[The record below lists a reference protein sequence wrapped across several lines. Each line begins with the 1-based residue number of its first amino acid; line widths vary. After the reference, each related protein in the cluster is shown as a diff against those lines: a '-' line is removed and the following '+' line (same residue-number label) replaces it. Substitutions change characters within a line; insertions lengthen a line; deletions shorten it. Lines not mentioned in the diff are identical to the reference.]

1 MFATRVLVSL
11 FELSMMIVMSAL
23 IITQTYRLFVRA
35 NPEFHM
41 GEEVKKGNVAIG
53 ILVATILVSASYIMM
68 AGTESSV
75 EMFKMHMLAPRSEN
89 ESLLRIFIL
98 MCAHLTVS
106 MTVAIAS
113 ISVTLRLFGHLER
126 RFHAGKELQSGN
138 VAVGLLL
145 SAVVLI
151 SSMYV
156 REGMSSLSKA
166 MTPQSSIGRV
176 QMSR

>member
-23 IITQTYRLFVRA
+23 VITQTYRLFVRA
-35 NPEFHM
+35 NPDFHM
-41 GEEVKKGNVAIG
+41 GEEVKKGNVAVG
-53 ILVATILVSASYIMM
+53 ILVATILVSASYILL

-75 EMFKMHMLAPRSEN
+75 AMFKMHMLAPSKEK
-89 ESLLRIFIL
+89 EGLLGIFML
-98 MCAHLTVS
+98 MAAHLAIS
-106 MTVAIAS
+106 MALAVLS
-113 ISVTLRLFGHLER
+113 ISATLRLFGHLER

-145 SAVVLI
+145 SAVVLVT
-151 SSMYV
+151 SMYV

-166 MTPQSSIGRV
+166 LTPQPSIGRV
-176 QMSR
+176 QIGR

>member
-11 FELSMMIVMSAL
+11 FELSMMIVVSAL

-35 NPEFHM
+35 NPDFHM

-75 EMFKMHMLAPRSEN
+75 EMFKMHMLAPRGEN

-98 MCAHLTVS
+98 MCAHLAVS
-106 MTVAIAS
+106 MTVAIVS
-113 ISVTLRLFGHLER
+113 ISATLRLFGHLER
-126 RFHAGKELQSGN
+126 RFHAGKELQAGN

-151 SSMYV
+151 SSVYV
-156 REGMSSLSKA
+156 REGVSSLSKA
-166 MTPQSSIGRV
+166 MTPQPSIGRV
-176 QMSR
+176 QMSQ